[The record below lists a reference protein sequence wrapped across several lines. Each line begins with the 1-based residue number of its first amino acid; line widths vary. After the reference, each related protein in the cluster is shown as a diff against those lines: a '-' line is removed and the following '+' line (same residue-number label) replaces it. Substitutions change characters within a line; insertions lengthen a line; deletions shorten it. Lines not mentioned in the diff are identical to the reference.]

1 LDYNTSV
8 YILMKILNMKNTL
21 LAFLSISILSC
32 GSLLAP
38 SAQIAETNN
47 PNEKFLGT
55 FEFQIFG
62 LPMAG
67 DVFLQVTIEEGD
79 DGLSASFDGDGP
91 ISEDIVVQETEIE
104 QDILYIDVLIQNQYD
119 VFFELYIEGDEI
131 TGYLADSFE
140 LEGKRID

>member
-1 LDYNTSV
+1 
-8 YILMKILNMKNTL
+8 MKNLILTL
-21 LAFLSISILSC
+21 LSISILSC
-32 GSLLAP
+32 GSLLTP
-38 SAQIAETNN
+38 SSQAVETNDAVETNN

-62 LPMAG
+62 LPMEG
-67 DVFLQVTIEEGD
+67 DVFLKVTIEEGE
-79 DGLSASFDGDGP
+79 DGLNASFGGDGP

-119 VFFELYIEGDEI
+119 VFFELYVEGDEI